1 MEHVNRMRESG
12 VTLVCGSDSAW
23 GHYKMGDFQGEIES
37 TVLSGMPPEDA
48 IVSATLN
55 SARSCNYDDKVG
67 SIEPGKKADLVI
79 VDGNPGKI
87 IEDLRRIVTVFKAG
101 KNINRINS
109 I

>member
-1 MEHVNRMRESG
+1 
-12 VTLVCGSDSAW
+12 
-23 GHYKMGDFQGEIES
+23 MGDFQGEIES

-55 SARSCNYDDKVG
+55 SARSCNYDDKVV

-79 VDGNPGKI
+79 VDGNPGKNI
-87 IEDLRRIVTVFKAG
+87 KDLRRIVTVFKDG
-101 KNINRINS
+101 KKINRNNS